1 MALGLPPAR
10 LALLGLVLAGG
21 AVALRAPLPLGLRVL
36 LAGLVLGP
44 GSLLAWARL
53 LELSALGWVER
64 LGAYWIR
71 SLAGRA
77 ERSTWTDAG

>member
-21 AVALRAPLPLGLRVL
+21 AAVLRAPLPLEPRAI

-64 LGAYWIR
+64 LVTYWLR
-71 SLAGRA
+71 SLAWQA
-77 ERSTWTDAG
+77 ERSSWTDAG

>member
-21 AVALRAPLPLGLRVL
+21 AAALRAPLPLEPRVL

-53 LELSALGWVER
+53 LELSALGWLKR
-64 LGAYWIR
+64 LGAYWLR

-77 ERSTWTDAG
+77 ERSNWTDAG

>member
-21 AVALRAPLPLGLRVL
+21 TAVLRAPLPLEPRAI

-44 GSLLAWARL
+44 GSLLAWVRL

-64 LGAYWIR
+64 LVAYWLR
-71 SLAGRA
+71 SLARRA
-77 ERSTWTDAG
+77 ERPSWTDAG

>member
-21 AVALRAPLPLGLRVL
+21 AAALRAPLPLGLRAV

-44 GSLLAWARL
+44 GSLLAFARL
-53 LELSALGWVER
+53 LELSALSWVER
-64 LGAYWIR
+64 LAAYWLR

-77 ERSTWTDAG
+77 ERAAWTDAG

>member
-10 LALLGLVLAGG
+10 LALLGLVLAGV
-21 AVALRAPLPLGLRVL
+21 AAALRAPLPLEPRAI

-44 GSLLAWARL
+44 GSLLAWARVL
-53 LELSALGWVER
+53 DVSALGWCAR
-64 LGAYWIR
+64 LAAYWLR

-77 ERSTWTDAG
+77 ERSSWMDAG